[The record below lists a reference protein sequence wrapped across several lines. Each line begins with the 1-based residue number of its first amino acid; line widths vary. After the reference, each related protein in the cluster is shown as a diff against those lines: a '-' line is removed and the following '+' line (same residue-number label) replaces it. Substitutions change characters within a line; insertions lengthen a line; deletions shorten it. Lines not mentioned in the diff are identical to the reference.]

1 MRELQMDG
9 AREGLERVIRIQ
21 DDEGLAGNSSGWYV
35 DPGPVVALPA
45 SAELLITS
53 AIDLTGSFT

>member
-1 MRELQMDG
+1 MDG
-9 AREGLERVIRIQ
+9 AREDLERVIRIQ